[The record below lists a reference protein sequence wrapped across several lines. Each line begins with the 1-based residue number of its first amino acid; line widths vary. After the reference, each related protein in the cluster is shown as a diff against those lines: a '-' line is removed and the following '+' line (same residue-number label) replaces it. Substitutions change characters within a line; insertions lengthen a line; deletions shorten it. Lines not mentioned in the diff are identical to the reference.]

1 MRKLKAPKAIP
12 LRYRCPY
19 CSATREGVV
28 ELWKDGKPFWMADV
42 DGDGKAEAIEWTTCR
57 CGAEFMLMN
66 AKELAKIPKDHEAIA
81 VKTEEWSGK
90 LGEFQLYA
98 VKRLIALRSYTLR
111 EHKRKQDRDYE
122 FAQIQIRFPSTFKA
136 LTPGL
141 YAVYHGEHGEIVLQ
155 PRKAK
160 AGK

>member
-1 MRKLKAPKAIP
+1 LRKLKVGAKAVP

-19 CSATREGVV
+19 CSAAREGVV
-28 ELWKDGKPFWMADV
+28 ELWRDGKPFWVADV

-66 AKELAKIPKDHEAIA
+66 AKELAKIPEDHEAIA

-111 EHKRKQDRDYE
+111 ERKKGRSYE
-122 FAQIQIRFPSTFKA
+122 FVQLQTRFPSDFKT

-155 PRKAK
+155 PRKK
-160 AGK
+160 VER